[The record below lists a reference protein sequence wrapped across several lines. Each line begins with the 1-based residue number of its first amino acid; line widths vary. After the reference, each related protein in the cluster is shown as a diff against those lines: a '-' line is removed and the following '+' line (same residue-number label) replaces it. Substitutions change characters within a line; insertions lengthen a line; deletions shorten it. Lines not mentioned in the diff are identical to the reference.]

1 MPCACGTTAAKN
13 RKYRPPLPRHAQW
26 IRLPAGSEAEDRDLG
41 EEPEDAAA
49 DEASGGETDD
59 FVSREERRAIK
70 RLTGAW
76 VQPGTHNIDR
86 WRDDIL
92 NDLEHLQSIHD
103 KCLNAQRE
111 PDAEIGS
118 RSPARFG
125 SSAKKEARC
134 WCSVRSRRTAD
145 YVQRELEKRLGE
157 KVGLVN
163 ADVGGDTRAR
173 ILNAFSPKYNDLPT
187 RSKNGKSQSSAMKP
201 LPEMHILVSTDVLAE
216 GVNLQEAGCILNYD
230 LHWNPTR
237 LIQRIGRVDR
247 RLKADEPDHSF
258 EILNVIPPKAID
270 DVIEL
275 VDTVEQ
281 RKRKISRLL
290 GIDQSFFKATDEE
303 GTLKEFN
310 RLYEGGQTPREGQLV
325 EYVRQITLNSEEK
338 ALADCLPAGAMGV
351 WAGAA
356 AGWAFRAVRS
366 GMAQAGQRRRQLAAR
381 QRHPGSGPKTVRR
394 ADRFAPPAARR
405 VRKAASRPTRPRFSN
420 CWHTQSRVKKAA
432 SRATPQRCKKD

>member
-1 MPCACGTTAAKN
+1 
-13 RKYRPPLPRHAQW
+13 
-26 IRLPAGSEAEDRDLG
+26 
-41 EEPEDAAA
+41 
-49 DEASGGETDD
+49 
-59 FVSREERRAIK
+59 
-70 RLTGAW
+70 
-76 VQPGTHNIDR
+76 
-86 WRDDIL
+86 
-92 NDLEHLQSIHD
+92 
-103 KCLNAQRE
+103 
-111 PDAEIGS
+111 
-118 RSPARFG
+118 
-125 SSAKKEARC
+125 
-134 WCSVRSRRTAD
+134 
-145 YVQRELEKRLGE
+145 
-157 KVGLVN
+157 
-163 ADVGGDTRAR
+163 
-173 ILNAFSPKYNDLPT
+173 
-187 RSKNGKSQSSAMKP
+187 MKP

-310 RLYEGGQTPREGQLV
+310 RLYEGGQTPRESQLV

-338 ALADCLPAGAMGV
+338 ALVDSLPARRDGRMGRR
-351 WAGAA
+351 A
-356 AGWAFRAVRS
+356 AGRAFRAVRS

-381 QRHPGSGPKTVRR
+381 QRHPGSGPKAVRR

-405 VRKAASRPTRPRFSN
+405 VRRQYPDRRGSNSRTAGPHGQGRKKRPAERRGNAAKGIKAPALRRPCFHSRPHPERYRQPN
-420 CWHTQSRVKKAA
+420 LLDGDAQSMIDRNLLLNVKDQEFA
-432 SRATPQRCKKD
+432 C